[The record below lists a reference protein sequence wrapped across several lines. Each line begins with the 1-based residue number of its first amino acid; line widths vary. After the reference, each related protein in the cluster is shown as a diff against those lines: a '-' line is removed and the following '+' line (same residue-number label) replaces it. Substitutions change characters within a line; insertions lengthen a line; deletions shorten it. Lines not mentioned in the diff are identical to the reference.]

1 MRRQARFIAFSRKW
15 AAGSNFHDLRPSR
28 WKKPDIQR
36 KKEGLGLS
44 GWAWG
49 HAPHRGSALV
59 QDGAGLERFARLSLP
74 LAVRHPVQSE
84 AAQKACLIPTPE
96 QRSKQ
101 LVSFAVG

>member
-1 MRRQARFIAFSRKW
+1 MRRQARFIAFSRKS

-36 KKEGLGLS
+36 KNEGLDLSGLGL
-44 GWAWG
+44 G
-49 HAPHRGSALV
+49 HAPRGSAQV

-84 AAQKACLIPTPE
+84 AAQKACLIPMPE
-96 QRSKQ
+96 QRSTQ
-101 LVSFAVG
+101 LVSSAVG